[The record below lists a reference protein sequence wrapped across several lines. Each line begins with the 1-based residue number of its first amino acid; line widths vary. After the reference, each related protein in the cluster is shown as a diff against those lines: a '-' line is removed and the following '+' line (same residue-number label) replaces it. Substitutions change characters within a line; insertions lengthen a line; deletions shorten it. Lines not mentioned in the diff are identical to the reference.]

1 MRSPFVGLLLQH
13 GHVHSHELARQLTR
27 EDRRPLSLLGALRR
41 LTASDTAAQR
51 GSWRGAVGTERRL
64 FPINS
69 P

>member
-13 GHVHSHELARQLTR
+13 GHVHSPELVRQLSG
-27 EDRRPLSLLGALRR
+27 EDQRPLTLRGALRR
-41 LTASDTAAQR
+41 LAAPDATERRNSWRATASRA
-51 GSWRGAVGTERRL
+51 RRL

>member
-13 GHVHSHELARQLTR
+13 GHVHSPELVRQLSH
-27 EDRRPLSLLGALRR
+27 EDRRPLTLRGAFRR
-41 LTASDTAAQR
+41 LAAPDATER
-51 GSWRGAVGTERRL
+51 RSSWRATAGRARRL

>member
-13 GHVHSHELARQLTR
+13 GHVHSPELARQL
-27 EDRRPLSLLGALRR
+27 DRADQRPLGLLGAFRR
-41 LTASDTAAQR
+41 LTATDAER
-51 GSWRGAVGTERRL
+51 HNSWRATAGGARRL

>member
-13 GHVHSHELARQLTR
+13 GHVHSPELARRLNR
-27 EDRRPLSLLGALRR
+27 EDQRPLGLRDALRR
-41 LTASDTAAQR
+41 LAAPAAQHDTWHAMHDR
-51 GSWRGAVGTERRL
+51 SRRL

>member
-13 GHVHSHELARQLTR
+13 GHVHSPELVRQLDREDQRPLRLRDAARQLTAP
-27 EDRRPLSLLGALRR
+27 DAAARRS
-41 LTASDTAAQR
+41 
-51 GSWRGAVGTERRL
+51 SWRGVAGAARRL